1 MITNR
6 QGRVFGEATLIGRT
20 LGHYRIVEKLGEGGM
35 GVVYLAH
42 DTRLGRNVALK
53 LLPKEAL
60 QNPDSLVRF
69 EREAKVVAAL
79 SHPNIVTLF
88 AVEEEQNIRFL
99 TMELVD
105 GKTLDQL
112 IPLGGLDAAA
122 LLRIAV
128 PLADAVAAA
137 HQRGI
142 THRDL
147 KPGNVMVTRD
157 GRVKVLDFG
166 LAKLFAE
173 DSTQL
178 HGLPNQ
184 TLTREGRVVGTLA
197 YMAPEQLQGKS
208 LDARVDVFAL
218 GVVLFEMATG
228 ARPFQGQNSADL
240 ISAVLRDQPPQA
252 RRLKP
257 ELPAGVGDVIM
268 RCLEKAPE
276 ARYASAAEVR
286 DALSQA
292 QMDLASEEILRRA
305 NTRPTGWIPLRGWMS
320 RGRALRWVG
329 GAAAVAA
336 LAALGWLV
344 AARPG
349 FKPAPPAEAPAVGA
363 PAIVVLPLRN
373 YTGEPEYFVD
383 GATDGVISA
392 LARISGIRVI
402 SRQSA
407 MHYKGSTKLLPEI
420 ARELHVDYILEG
432 SVERTGDQVAV
443 SVSLLRADPEE
454 QLWSEKLERP
464 AREVLALHSELA
476 RRVARVAKV
485 PVSAGES
492 ARLAATRAVAPEV
505 YEAYLQ
511 GLFLTDQMS
520 DEGIRRGQTYFER
533 AIELDPGF
541 APAHAALA
549 DSYAI
554 QGYLYADPSVS
565 LGKAEALARKAME
578 IDPDSAEAHAT
589 LAYIRHFFH
598 WDWSVAETEYRR
610 ALELNPNYAP
620 ARRRYWALLEL
631 LGRHEEA
638 GREISRALEIDPL
651 SPNTNANMGMHW
663 IAGNELQKALEQL
676 DASSKLWPE
685 DGATR
690 LYRWWVL
697 ELEGA
702 PAAERRPALRAM
714 LQGMGYAAALP
725 AFDAAQPLDD
735 SRMLRAVAE
744 EMARLAEK
752 QRVLPTIVAELYLL
766 SGDEATAIAW
776 LERGAREHSPDMA
789 ELPYHPRWRR
799 ELAKPAFAHLLAE
812 LRLPPTAAP

>member
-1 MITNR
+1 M
-6 QGRVFGEATLIGRT
+6 IGRT

-35 GVVYLAH
+35 GVVYLAQ
-42 DTRLGRNVALK
+42 DIRLGRSVALK

-60 QNPDSLVRF
+60 QNPDNLARF

-79 SHPNIVTLF
+79 SHPNIVTLYS
-88 AVEEEQNIRFL
+88 VEEEQNIRFL

-112 IPLGGLDAAA
+112 VPPGGLDAAE

-178 HGLPNQ
+178 HGLAKES
-184 TLTREGRVVGTLA
+184 LTREGRVVGTLA

-208 LDARVDVFAL
+208 LDARVDLFAL

-268 RCLEKAPE
+268 RCLEKSPE
-276 ARYASAAEVR
+276 ARYASGAAVR
-286 DALSQA
+286 DALSNA
-292 QMDLASEEILRRA
+292 QMQLASEEILRRA
-305 NTRPTGWIPLRGWMS
+305 SSQVTGWVRPLRGLF
-320 RGRALRWVG
+320 GTGLALRWA
-329 GAAAVAA
+329 GAAIGVAA
-336 LAALGWLV
+336 LAALGWLL
-344 AARPG
+344 AGRPG
-349 FKPAPPAEAPAVGA
+349 AKSAAPSAAVPAPAAPS
-363 PAIVVLPLRN
+363 IVVLPLRN

-383 GATDGVISA
+383 GITDGVISA
-392 LARISGIRVI
+392 LARISGVRVI

-432 SVERTGDQVAV
+432 SVERAGETIAL

-464 AREVLALHSELA
+464 APEVFALHAELA
-476 RRVARVAKV
+476 RQVASVAKF
-485 PVSAGES
+485 PVSAGET
-492 ARLAATRAVAPEV
+492 ARLASSRRVVPEV
-505 YEAYLQ
+505 YELYLQ
-511 GLFLTDQMS
+511 GNFLTDQMT
-520 DEGIRRGQTYFER
+520 DEGLRRGQANFLR
-533 AIELDPGF
+533 AIELDPAF
-541 APAHAALA
+541 APGYAALA

-554 QGYLYADPSVS
+554 QGYLYVDPSAAQAKS
-565 LGKAEALARKAME
+565 EDYAKRAME
-578 IDPDSAEAHAT
+578 LDPESAEAHAA

-598 WDWSVAETEYRR
+598 WEWAGAEAEYLR
-610 ALELNPNYAP
+610 AIELNPNYAP
-620 ARRRYWALLEL
+620 AHRRYWGLLEL
-631 LGRHEEA
+631 LGRDEEA
-638 GREISRALEIDPL
+638 GRQIRRAFEIDPL
-651 SPNTNANMGMHW
+651 SPNTNANLAMHL
-663 IAGNELQKALEQL
+663 IARGEYPEALGQL
-676 DASSKLWPE
+676 DSGLRLWPE
-685 DGATR
+685 DGST
-690 LYRWWVL
+690 LWYRWQTL
-697 ELEGA
+697 ELLH
-702 PAAERRPALRAM
+702 RPDREIRAALRAM
-714 LQGMGYAAALP
+714 LRGLGYESILP
-725 AFDAAQPLDD
+725 ALDASGGLDYRAQV
-735 SRMLRAVAE
+735 RATASALE
-744 EMARLAEK
+744 ELSAS
-752 QRVLPTIVAELYLL
+752 QRVLPTLIAELFLVG
-766 SGDEATAIAW
+766 GDEARALAW
-776 LERGAREHSPDMA
+776 LERGLKARSPDMA
-789 ELPYHPRWRR
+789 FFPIQPRWR
-799 ELAKPAFAHLLAE
+799 EVLAKPAFKRVLDELHL
-812 LRLPPTAAP
+812 PAPAPRGA